1 VWWRKVAATN
11 SGAAGAAA
19 ARVVDDA
26 MLLHN
31 GVWGLVRSMTG
42 QKAAQTVAIDEVRP
56 TAVQRNG
63 VPRGAAACECL
74 HATMHTCVQVPVHE

>member
-1 VWWRKVAATN
+1 MWWRKVAATS

-31 GVWGLVRSMTG
+31 GVWGLVRSVTG
-42 QKAAQTVAIDEVRP
+42 QKAAQTVAIDEVH
-56 TAVQRNG
+56 
-63 VPRGAAACECL
+63 PRSNVAERFLRHIAAFSCL
-74 HATMHTCVQVPVHE
+74 HVITHSIVEERNA

>member
-1 VWWRKVAATN
+1 MWWRKVAATS
-11 SGAAGAAA
+11 SGAANAAA

-42 QKAAQTVAIDEVRP
+42 QKAAQTGLSTRSVR
-56 TAVQRNG
+56 
-63 VPRGAAACECL
+63 
-74 HATMHTCVQVPVHE
+74 